1 MYHVKIADEARRNDA
16 FRAVLHTAEHTQLV
30 VMTLAPG
37 QDIGAEVHEEND
49 QLLTFVEG
57 SGLAEVDGERRDV
70 GPGDLVI
77 VPAGVRHNF
86 TNTGSGPLRL
96 YTIYGPP
103 DHRDGVVHRT
113 KAEAERAES
122 AGEDQ
127 PPQ

>member
-16 FRAVLHTAEHTQLV
+16 FRTVLHTAEHTQLV

-96 YTIYGPP
+96 YTVYGPP

-113 KAEAERAES
+113 KAEAERAEA
-122 AGEDQ
+122 AGEDE
-127 PPQ
+127 PPR

>member
-1 MYHVKIADEARRNDA
+1 
-16 FRAVLHTAEHTQLV
+16 
-30 VMTLAPG
+30 MTLAPG

-96 YTIYGPP
+96 YTVYGPP

-113 KAEAERAES
+113 KAEAERAEA
-122 AGEDQ
+122 AGEDE

>member
-96 YTIYGPP
+96 YTVYGPP

-113 KAEAERAES
+113 KAEAERAEA
-122 AGEDQ
+122 AGEDE

>member
-113 KAEAERAES
+113 KAEAERAEA
-122 AGEDQ
+122 AGEDE